1 MNNLTKSSLVGLVV
15 GGKFV
20 KCLVIVGISMEF
32 GGAKRCGEG
41 FKVILFRWM
50 TGGGS
55 KPQMGDQFYE
65 ESYALCTP

>member
-41 FKVILFRWM
+41 FKAILFRWM
-50 TGGGS
+50 TGEGS